1 MRAVRGA
8 TVTPENIEKEILKA
22 TTELLDQIVANNK
35 INPDDIISII
45 FTSTSDVTACFPGK
59 AVREMGLGTIS
70 VLDTRAPSI
79 NGDIALCI
87 RVMMYVDTSQT
98 LSHVYIGDAKK
109 LRPER

>member
-8 TVTPENIEKEILKA
+8 TVSPENIEEKILEV
-22 TTELLDQIVANNK
+22 TIELLNQIIANNK
-35 INPDDIISII
+35 INPDDIISVI
-45 FTSTSDVTACFPGK
+45 FTSTSDITACFPGK

-70 VLDTRAPSI
+70 VLDTRAPNI
-79 NGDIALCI
+79 NGDISLCI

-98 LSHVYIGDAKK
+98 LSHVYMGDTKK

>member
-8 TVTPENIEKEILKA
+8 TVSPENIEEKILEV
-22 TTELLDQIVANNK
+22 TIELLNQIIANNK
-35 INPDDIISII
+35 INPDDIISVI
-45 FTSTSDVTACFPGK
+45 FTSTSDITACFPGK

-79 NGDIALCI
+79 NGDISLCI

-98 LSHVYIGDAKK
+98 LSHVYMGDTKK